1 MSIYEGYSKEVVVV
15 WEGCV
20 TSNPLLSFVCAF

>member
-1 MSIYEGYSKEVVVV
+1 MSIYEGYFKEVV